1 MNNIQSA
8 DSLPEQATE
17 YYEASSSA
25 IPRLSKLAQKLTQ
38 TPVTNPDDPFYDSPS
53 PKIVPLDVQWKKKDS
68 ISLRKSRSTPGLVHQ
83 LSHKLSSTFGNST
96 IVHRHS
102 LQSRPS
108 LSSLCQ
114 DPAAIMDTATDIRQ
128 GGELT
133 SSASNLSRNVSDRDR
148 FVGKISIESCTVN
161 RGVAQVKERKDTTT
175 IRVSGNSTNEQLPK
189 EKSLSPIPE
198 SPVAIQPTILTV
210 ETTAIAKIFFETHF
224 NSVLSGLASPR
235 TLRRQELEAML
246 RHTSLSQK
254 ERQQQRRVWAKCE
267 SSNLRESR
275 VLKSRSRR
283 RAGTTGVSVAGYE
296 IVRIL
301 GKGSFGAVRL
311 VRQDSKSGRNS
322 EGSNDSDASLLNGE
336 SRDPRSSVMSTFR
349 STREG
354 HGRFPVRRNKQLQRQ
369 VYAMKVIRKAS
380 MLRENRESYLWAER
394 DFLIASE
401 KSKWVV
407 PLIESFQDN
416 DNLYLVME
424 YMIGGD
430 FCGLLDREQIL
441 QEKTA
446 RWYVAEMVLCI
457 EETHKLRWIHRDI
470 KPDNFL
476 ISCSGH
482 LKICDFGLAFD
493 GHWTHD
499 QGYFNNHR
507 YSLMEKLG
515 VKVDDHSP
523 PREDLNGP
531 DLEVEESTAHAR
543 RVRHIG
549 KERHER
555 LLGAETNQREPILE
569 WRNRHGK
576 RKIALSAVGTSQY
589 MAPEVILGEPYDGRC
604 DWWSLGIILFEVLL
618 TVDKIRG

>member
-1 MNNIQSA
+1 
-8 DSLPEQATE
+8 
-17 YYEASSSA
+17 
-25 IPRLSKLAQKLTQ
+25 
-38 TPVTNPDDPFYDSPS
+38 
-53 PKIVPLDVQWKKKDS
+53 
-68 ISLRKSRSTPGLVHQ
+68 
-83 LSHKLSSTFGNST
+83 
-96 IVHRHS
+96 
-102 LQSRPS
+102 
-108 LSSLCQ
+108 
-114 DPAAIMDTATDIRQ
+114 MDTATDIRQ

-133 SSASNLSRNVSDRDR
+133 SSASNLSRSVSDRDR
-148 FVGKISIESCTVN
+148 LAGKTSIESCTVN
-161 RGVAQVKERKDTTT
+161 GGIVQPKERKDTTT
-175 IRVSGNSTNEQLPK
+175 IRVSGNSTIDQLPR

-210 ETTAIAKIFFETHF
+210 ETTAVAKIFFETHF

-246 RHTSLSQK
+246 RYTSLSQE
-254 ERQQQRRVWAKCE
+254 ERQQQRRIWARCE

-283 RAGTTGVSVAGYE
+283 KAGTTGVSVAGYE

-311 VRQDSKSGRNS
+311 VRQESEASRDS
-322 EGSNDSDASLLNGE
+322 EGSNVSGATLLNGE
-336 SRDPRSSVMSTFR
+336 SRDPRSSVMSAFR
-349 STREG
+349 FAREG
-354 HGRFPVRRNKQLQRQ
+354 HGRFPVRKNEKVQRQ

-401 KSKWVV
+401 KSRWVV

-446 RWYVAEMVLCI
+446 RWYVAEMILCI
-457 EETHKLRWIHRDI
+457 EEAHKLRWIHRDI

-515 VKVDDHSP
+515 IKVDDHSP
-523 PREDLNGP
+523 PQEDLKES
-531 DLEVEESTAHAR
+531 DLKVEECTAHAR

-555 LLGAETNQREPILE
+555 PVGVETNQREPILE

-618 TVDKIRG
+618 TIDKIKG